1 MMKERNIIQES
12 DNDEQDLSSS
22 VFDDEEDLV
31 DDKKSELQKHL
42 QRSCQQP
49 ILYTKMLTEVEEKNN
64 AHFGGTNLISDLN
77 QTRQLIEE

>member
-1 MMKERNIIQES
+1 MIQES

-22 VFDDEEDLV
+22 VFDDEEDVV
-31 DDKKSELQKHL
+31 DDKRSELQRHL
-42 QRSCQQP
+42 QRSSQQP

-64 AHFGGTNLISDLN
+64 AHFGGGTQLISDLN